1 VVLNLRTLRA
11 FAVLIVATSLAS
23 CGRGERRTILS
34 VPPSATLDND
44 IYLAEEG
51 GRIRALRP
59 DGSEQWSYSLADDLE
74 HLSGQPSRDI
84 RIDYLAARSGGH
96 VFGLATRLAGRQNG
110 VSILFALEGNKLLW
124 ERDVPY
130 PAQAVAPIAIGRDA
144 VYQAGDDGVLY
155 AYAREDGRPLWQYR
169 VSEAAIGQ
177 PTVGGDGTIYV
188 TGPRQNLH
196 AITPDGKQRWVA
208 GTQK

>member
-1 VVLNLRTLRA
+1 MSLWHDLRFGVRLLVKGRWFTLA
-11 FAVLIVATSLAS
+11 AIVALALGIGANVTIFTIVNAVLLADIPFEKPEQIVAFSTKD
-23 CGRGERRTILS
+23 T
-34 VPPSATLDND
+34 
-44 IYLAEEG
+44 
-51 GRIRALRP
+51 
-59 DGSEQWSYSLADDLE
+59 Q
-74 HLSGQPSRDI
+74 
-84 RIDYLAARSGGH
+84 
-96 VFGLATRLAGRQNG
+96 GRQNG

-130 PAQAVAPIAIGRDA
+130 PAQAVAPIAIGQTA
-144 VYQAGDDGVLY
+144 VYEAGDDGVLY

-196 AITPDGKQRWVA
+196 AIAPDGKQRWVA

>member
-1 VVLNLRTLRA
+1 MKTRQA
-11 FAVLIVATSLAS
+11 FAVLLLSASLAS
-23 CGRGERRTILS
+23 CGRGGRRTILS
-34 VPPSATLDND
+34 APPSAALDND

-59 DGSEQWSYSLADDLE
+59 DGSEQWSYSLAEDLE
-74 HLSGQPSRDI
+74 RLTGQPSHDI
-84 RIDYLAARSGGH
+84 RIDYLAARSAGK

-110 VSILFALEGNKLLW
+110 VSILFALDGNKLLW

-130 PAQAVAPIAIGRDA
+130 PAQAVAPIAVGRDA
-144 VYQAGDDGVLY
+144 VYEAGDDGVLY
-155 AYAREDGRPLWQYR
+155 AFARGDGRPLWQYR

-177 PTVGGDGTIYV
+177 PTVGADGTIYV

-196 AITPDGKQRWVA
+196 AIAPDGKERWVA
-208 GTQK
+208 GTRK